1 MTRLAV
7 VAILGLA
14 AVMSLPVGAPAAADI
29 VEPPACAAPP
39 ALTRIEPALA
49 RAAARIEHAKSL
61 TVVAVGSSST
71 QGVGATDPTLNYPSR
86 LEAALRQRLPGIAI
100 RVINRG
106 KGGEEAPQ
114 MLARLERDVI
124 AEHPDLVI
132 WQLGT
137 NAVLRRDDLEMDEVL
152 LRRGVSLLKQ
162 SGADV
167 VLMDMQYA
175 PRVIERRSHAAMEQL
190 IAEIAHHTGVGLFRR
205 FALMQHW
212 HAAQQPESPRMVGA
226 DGLHMTD
233 AGYGCL
239 AAELAKAL
247 AGNWETHRRTAQR
260 SGDTAAKLADG
271 GRAGAV
277 PIHEIGAY

>member
-1 MTRLAV
+1 VTRL
-7 VAILGLA
+7 VALGLA
-14 AVMSLPVGAPAAADI
+14 VALVLSTGAGPADNS
-29 VEPPACAAPP
+29 EPPACAAPA
-39 ALTRIEPALA
+39 ALSRIEPILA
-49 RAAARIEHAKSL
+49 RAAARIEHAKAL
-61 TVVAVGSSST
+61 TIVAVGSSST
-71 QGVGATDPTLNYPSR
+71 QGVGASAPSFSYPSR
-86 LEAALRQRLPGIAI
+86 LEADLRDRLPGVDI

-106 KGGEEAPQ
+106 KGGEDAAEE
-114 MLARLERDVI
+114 LERLGRDVI
-124 AEHPDLVI
+124 AEHPDLVV
-132 WQLGT
+132 WQVGT

-175 PRVIERRSHAAMEQL
+175 PRVIERRSYAAMEQL

-260 SGDTAAKLADG
+260 SGDTAAKLADMG
-271 GRAGAV
+271 NAGAV
-277 PIHEIGAY
+277 PIFEVGAY

>member
-1 MTRLAV
+1 MT
-7 VAILGLA
+7 I
-14 AVMSLPVGAPAAADI
+14 
-29 VEPPACAAPP
+29 
-39 ALTRIEPALA
+39 
-49 RAAARIEHAKSL
+49 
-61 TVVAVGSSST
+61 VAVGSSST
-71 QGVGATDPTLNYPSR
+71 QGVGASAPSFSYPSR
-86 LEAALRQRLPGIAI
+86 LEAALKARLPGIEI

-106 KGGEEAPQ
+106 KGGEDAAEE
-114 MLARLERDVI
+114 LERLGRDVI

-152 LRRGVSLLKQ
+152 LRRGVSLLKH

-175 PRVIERRSHAAMEQL
+175 PRIVERRSHAVMEQL

-205 FALMQHW
+205 FALMQYW
-212 HAAQQPESPRMVGA
+212 RAAQHPESAPMIGA

-239 AAELAKAL
+239 AASLAEAL
-247 AGNWETHRRTAQR
+247 ALNWKAHRAAAEQTSNAAKIADVVR
-260 SGDTAAKLADG
+260 SGSAAT
-271 GRAGAV
+271 GAR
-277 PIHEIGAY
+277 

>member
-1 MTRLAV
+1 VTRL
-7 VAILGLA
+7 VAFGLA
-14 AVMSLPVGAPAAADI
+14 AALVLSTGAAPADNS
-29 VEPPACAAPP
+29 EPPACAAPA
-39 ALTRIEPALA
+39 ALSRIEPILA
-49 RAAARIEHAKSL
+49 RAAARIEHAKAL
-61 TVVAVGSSST
+61 TIVAVGSSST
-71 QGVGATDPTLNYPSR
+71 QGVGASAPSFSYPSR
-86 LEAALRQRLPGIAI
+86 LEADLRDRLPGVEI

-106 KGGEEAPQ
+106 KGGEDAAEE
-114 MLARLERDVI
+114 LERLGRDVI
-124 AEHPDLVI
+124 AEHPDLVV
-132 WQLGT
+132 WQVGT

-152 LRRGVSLLKQ
+152 LRRGVSLLKK

-175 PRVIERRSHAAMEQL
+175 PRVIERRSYAAMEQL

-212 HAAQQPESPRMVGA
+212 HVAQQPESPRMVGA

-247 AGNWETHRRTAQR
+247 AGNWETHRRTAQPA
-260 SGDTAAKLADG
+260 GDTAAKLADMS
-271 GRAGAV
+271 RTGAV

>member
-1 MTRLAV
+1 VTRL
-7 VAILGLA
+7 VALGLA
-14 AVMSLPVGAPAAADI
+14 AALVLSTGAAPADNS
-29 VEPPACAAPP
+29 EPPACAAPA
-39 ALTRIEPALA
+39 ALSRIEPILA
-49 RAAARIEHAKSL
+49 HAAARIEHAKAL
-61 TVVAVGSSST
+61 TIVAVGSSST
-71 QGVGATDPTLNYPSR
+71 LGTGASAPSFSYPSR
-86 LEAALRQRLPGIAI
+86 LEADLRDRLPGVEI
-100 RVINRG
+100 RVLNRG
-106 KGGEEAPQ
+106 KGGEDAAEE
-114 MLARLERDVI
+114 LERLGRDVI
-124 AEHPDLVI
+124 AEHPDLVV
-132 WQLGT
+132 WQVGT

-212 HAAQQPESPRMVGA
+212 HAAQQPESPRMVGV

-260 SGDTAAKLADG
+260 SGDTAAKLANMG
-271 GRAGAV
+271 NAGAV
-277 PIHEIGAY
+277 PIFEIGAY

>member
-1 MTRLAV
+1 VTRL
-7 VAILGLA
+7 VALGLA
-14 AVMSLPVGAPAAADI
+14 AAFVLSTGTGAGPADNS
-29 VEPPACAAPP
+29 EPSACAAPA
-39 ALTRIEPALA
+39 ALTRIEPILA
-49 RAAARIEHAKSL
+49 HAAARIEHAKAL
-61 TVVAVGSSST
+61 TIVAVGSSST
-71 QGVGATDPTLNYPSR
+71 LGTGASAPRFSYPSR
-86 LEAALRQRLPGIAI
+86 LEADLRDHLPGVEI
-100 RVINRG
+100 RVLNRG
-106 KGGEEAPQ
+106 KGGEDAAEE
-114 MLARLERDVI
+114 LERLGRDVI
-124 AEHPDLVI
+124 AEHPDLVV
-132 WQLGT
+132 WQVGT

-175 PRVIERRSHAAMEQL
+175 PRVIERRSYAAMEQL
-190 IAEIAHHTGVGLFRR
+190 IAEIAHHTGIGLFRR

-233 AGYGCL
+233 AGYACL

-260 SGDTAAKLADG
+260 SGDTAAKLANMG
-271 GRAGAV
+271 NAGAV
-277 PIHEIGAY
+277 PIFEIGAY